1 MPPTVEAQGA
11 QTGVQRLDRRAL
23 RRGQGAAEFALCAP
37 IAVIML
43 LGIVEAGFLMFG
55 VGTAAYATGEAAR
68 VGAEAGNAANAD
80 MQVIYTIDATGLGQ
94 NGIVKVTEVDIY
106 RLIED
111 PVTGNLTVDTTG
123 CGGGGCVNKYDLY
136 GTPLLTPEPWAP
148 AIRDVSNGSS
158 DFMGVT
164 IKYQYQWKSG
174 TLISSGPLVLQARY
188 YVRLEPQTY

>member
-1 MPPTVEAQGA
+1 MRPTVVDVRAQAG
-11 QTGVQRLDRRAL
+11 TQRLDCRRTQ
-23 RRGQGAAEFALCAP
+23 RGQGAAEFALCAP

-80 MQVIYTIDATGLGQ
+80 MQVIATIDATGLGQ

-111 PVTGNLTVDTTG
+111 PSTGTLTVDTTG
-123 CGGGGCVNKYDLY
+123 CGGGGCINKYDLY
-136 GTPLLTPEPWAP
+136 GTPLVTPEPWAP
-148 AIRDVSNGSS
+148 AVRDVSNGSS

-174 TLISSGPLVLQARY
+174 TLIANGPLVLQAKY

>member
-1 MPPTVEAQGA
+1 MAPTVEAQRA
-11 QTGVQRLDRRAL
+11 RAGVQRLDRRAL
-23 RRGQGAAEFALCAP
+23 QRGQGAAEFALCAP

-123 CGGGGCVNKYDLY
+123 CGGGGCVNKYDLF

-174 TLISSGPLVLQARY
+174 TLISSGPLVLQAKY

>member
-1 MPPTVEAQGA
+1 MAPTVESQRA

-23 RRGQGAAEFALCAP
+23 QRGQGAAEFALCAP

-164 IKYQYQWKSG
+164 IKYEYHWKSG

>member
-1 MPPTVEAQGA
+1 MTPSVEARRA
-11 QTGVQRLDRRAL
+11 QAGTLRLDRR
-23 RRGQGAAEFALCAP
+23 RTQRGQGVAEFALCAP
-37 IAVIML
+37 IAVVML

-68 VGAEAGNAANAD
+68 VGAEAGNAANSD
-80 MQVIYTIDATGLGQ
+80 MQVIYTIDTTGLGQ
-94 NGIVKVTEVDIY
+94 NGIVQVTEIDIY

-111 PVTGNLTVDTTG
+111 PNTGALSVDTTG
-123 CGGGGCVNKYDLY
+123 CGGGGCINKYDLY
-136 GTPLLTPEPWAP
+136 GTPLVTPEPWAP
-148 AIRDVSNGSS
+148 ALRDVTNGSS

-174 TLISSGPLVLQARY
+174 TLIANGPLVLQAKY

>member
-1 MPPTVEAQGA
+1 MTPTVVDVRAQA
-11 QTGVQRLDRRAL
+11 ATQPLDCRRTQ
-23 RRGQGAAEFALCAP
+23 RGQGATEFALCAP

-80 MQVIYTIDATGLGQ
+80 MQVIATIDATGLGQ

-111 PVTGNLTVDTTG
+111 PSTGTLTVDTTG
-123 CGGGGCVNKYDLY
+123 CGGGGCINKYDLY
-136 GTPLLTPEPWAP
+136 GTPLVTPEPWAP
-148 AIRDVSNGSS
+148 ALRDVSNGSS

-174 TLISSGPLVLQARY
+174 TLIANGPLVLQAKY

>member
-1 MPPTVEAQGA
+1 MTPTVVDVRAQAGT
-11 QTGVQRLDRRAL
+11 QPLDFRRTQ
-23 RRGQGAAEFALCAP
+23 RGQGATEFALCAP
-37 IAVIML
+37 IAVVML

-80 MQVIYTIDATGLGQ
+80 MQVIATIDATGLGQ

-111 PVTGNLTVDTTG
+111 PSTGTLTVDSTG
-123 CGGGGCVNKYDLY
+123 CGGGGCINKYDLY
-136 GTPLLTPEPWAP
+136 GTPLVTPEPWAP
-148 AIRDVSNGSS
+148 ALRDVSNGSS

-174 TLISSGPLVLQARY
+174 TLIANGPLVLQAKY

>member
-1 MPPTVEAQGA
+1 MLD
-11 QTGVQRLDRRAL
+11 QRAPAGPQSSDRRRAS
-23 RRGQGAAEFALCAP
+23 RGQGVAEFALCAP
-37 IAVIML
+37 IAVVML

-80 MQVIYTIDATGLGQ
+80 MQVIGTIDATGLGQ
-94 NGIVKVTEVDIY
+94 NGIVQVTEVDIY

-111 PVTGNLTVDTTG
+111 PSTGALSVDTTG
-123 CGGGGCVNKYDLY
+123 CGGGGCINKYDLY
-136 GTPLLTPEPWAP
+136 GTPLLTPEPWSA
-148 AIRDVSNGSS
+148 ATRDVSNGSS

-164 IKYQYQWKSG
+164 IMYQYQWKSG
-174 TLISSGPLVLQARY
+174 TLIANGPLVLQAKY

>member
-1 MPPTVEAQGA
+1 MRLTVFSRRA
-11 QTGVQRLDRRAL
+11 QTGAQQLDRRPTQ
-23 RRGQGAAEFALCAP
+23 RGQGAAEFALCAP
-37 IAVIML
+37 IAVVML

-68 VGAEAGNAANAD
+68 VGSEAGNAANAD
-80 MQVIYTIDATGLGQ
+80 MQVIATIDATGLGQ
-94 NGIVKVTEVDIY
+94 NGIVQVTEVDIY

-111 PVTGNLTVDTTG
+111 PSTGALSVDTTG
-123 CGGGGCVNKYDLY
+123 CGGGGCINKYDLF
-136 GTPLLTPEPWAP
+136 GTPLVTPEPWSP

-164 IKYQYQWKSG
+164 IKYQYRWKSG
-174 TLISSGPLVLQARY
+174 SLIANGPLNLQAKY

>member
-23 RRGQGAAEFALCAP
+23 RRGQGVAEFALCAP

>member
-1 MPPTVEAQGA
+1 MAPTVEAQRA
-11 QTGVQRLDRRAL
+11 RTGVQRLDRRAL
-23 RRGQGAAEFALCAP
+23 QRGQGAAEFALCAP

-123 CGGGGCVNKYDLY
+123 CGGGGCVNKYDLF

-174 TLISSGPLVLQARY
+174 TLISSGPLVLQAKY